1 VPGTRCDART
11 DASKQGAKSVPGAWC
26 DARSSYVSQGQSPSF
41 SSTWCNRK
49 HAYRVSKR
57 GGRFAGSLNEARWF
71 YAPTGR
77 KPMRYVPPFQ
87 GVRELGRRRTQVA
100 SAPRMPL
107 RSTLGD
113 LMMPRWGERSGCGS
127 VLIAN
132 RRR

>member
-1 VPGTRCDART
+1 MPGTRCDART

-77 KPMRYVPPFQ
+77 KGIAQGKAKRRP
-87 GVRELGRRRTQVA
+87 GVRDVINIA
-100 SAPRMPL
+100 SP
-107 RSTLGD
+107 
-113 LMMPRWGERSGCGS
+113 ERAEPNS
-127 VLIAN
+127 A
-132 RRR
+132 